1 MSAVAAIMKKE
12 VRDAVSSR
20 WLLLYGI
27 AFALLALG
35 LSYLGQRNLGSV
47 GFENFSRTTASILNL
62 CLMLAPLI
70 ALSLGAGSIAG
81 ERDRGNLTYLL
92 SQPLSRWELLLGKY
106 AGLVT
111 AISVATIAGFGLAG
125 LVIASF
131 AQSMDVSTYV
141 LLLVLVVAL
150 VAVMTGLGIVASVV
164 SASRVQA
171 LGIAMLVWF
180 LAVLFF
186 DLVLIGMVS
195 STSLGGAGLLAAV
208 MLNPVEI
215 VRILAIIQLEPDL
228 QVLGPFG
235 SYVLETLGTTG
246 ATVILSLAL
255 TVWVVAPVTAG
266 VWLFHSRDD

>member
-1 MSAVAAIMKKE
+1 MNAVAAIMKKE

-20 WLLLYGI
+20 WLVLYGV
-27 AFALLALG
+27 AFAALALA

-47 GFENFSRTTASILNL
+47 GFENFSRTTASVLNL

-70 ALSLGAGSIAG
+70 ALSLGAGSVAG

-92 SQPLSRWELLLGKY
+92 SQPMNRWELLLGKY

-125 LVIASF
+125 LAIASF
-131 AQSMDVSTYV
+131 AHSMDVTTYI
-141 LLLVLVVAL
+141 LLMVLVIAL
-150 VAVMTGLGIVASVV
+150 VAVMTGLGVVASVV
-164 SASRVQA
+164 SANRVQA

-180 LAVLFF
+180 FTVLFF

-215 VRILAIIQLEPDL
+215 VRILAIIHLEPDL

-255 TVWVVAPVTAG
+255 AAWVVVPVAAG
-266 VWLFHSRDD
+266 VWLFHARDD